1 MAGAWLHGEGV
12 VDLGYGF
19 AEGGFVE
26 GALMALTGG
35 LAGFAVLLV
44 FRGLRKLVSRG
55 GT

>member
-1 MAGAWLHGEGV
+1 MAAAYLDGEGV

-26 GALMALTGG
+26 GALMAVTGAV
-35 LAGFAVLLV
+35 AGFAILLV
-44 FRGLRKLVSRG
+44 YRGLRELVSRD